1 MQTDIIKE
9 EPAVN
14 SGSIMQSPLSVTDC
28 ERPPITL
35 IVSAQSLKEQYQK
48 DIKRQQQKKQAVLS
62 GGKRN
67 NNRSDYHTPTRAFS
81 PTP

>member
-1 MQTDIIKE
+1 MRMRFTQLEQEIVHQQYLERQKKESMKEFSMQTDIIKE

-35 IVSAQSLKEQYQK
+35 IVSA
-48 DIKRQQQKKQAVLS
+48 
-62 GGKRN
+62 
-67 NNRSDYHTPTRAFS
+67 
-81 PTP
+81 

>member
-1 MQTDIIKE
+1 MRMRFTQLEQEIAHQQYLERQKKESMKEFSMQTDIIKE

-35 IVSAQSLKEQYQK
+35 IVSA
-48 DIKRQQQKKQAVLS
+48 
-62 GGKRN
+62 
-67 NNRSDYHTPTRAFS
+67 
-81 PTP
+81 